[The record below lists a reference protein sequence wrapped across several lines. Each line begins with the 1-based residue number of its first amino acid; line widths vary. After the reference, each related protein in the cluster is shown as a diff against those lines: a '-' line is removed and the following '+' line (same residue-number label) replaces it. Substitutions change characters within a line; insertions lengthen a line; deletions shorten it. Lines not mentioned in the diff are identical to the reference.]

1 VSLPDGAIGVFN
13 HAGPGLIRTFDP
25 ENGTG
30 QRRGACGQRM
40 TPTVIS
46 TLARAVLK
54 IGYEMAWVNHGEE
67 VLDPALDHVRDA
79 ILGRWQSGFL
89 ALDRVGP
96 GAPERGHHVIT
107 TSTDEADGL
116 RLWVQ
121 VSLIGST
128 LVTASRP
135 GPIPDHYYD
144 TAYVLPFAL
153 SGPGSEVIGGGLWG
167 PPG

>member
-1 VSLPDGAIGVFN
+1 VSLPDRAIGVFN

-25 ENGTG
+25 ENRTG
-30 QRRGACGQRM
+30 QLRGAGGQRM

-107 TSTDEADGL
+107 TSTDEADGHRPDRVDPRHRVTPWPYPRSLL
-116 RLWVQ
+116 RHGV
-121 VSLIGST
+121 
-128 LVTASRP
+128 RP
-135 GPIPDHYYD
+135 PVRP
-144 TAYVLPFAL
+144 
-153 SGPGSEVIGGGLWG
+153 
-167 PPG
+167 